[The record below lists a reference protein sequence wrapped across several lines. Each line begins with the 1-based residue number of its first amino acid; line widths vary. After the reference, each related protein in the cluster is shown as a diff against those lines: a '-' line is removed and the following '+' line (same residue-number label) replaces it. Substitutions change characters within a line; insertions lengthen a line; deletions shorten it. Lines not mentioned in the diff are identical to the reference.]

1 MSDNSKKSIVKKS
14 ILRKISTANYES
26 LDISVEIEEEIEWK
40 TIEERMDKTQKV
52 SQILL
57 KDFIN
62 TYNEVVKTIGVKK
75 CIGKVTQKQSNN
87 DSNKIDNNENNFD
100 FLGE

>member
-1 MSDNSKKSIVKKS
+1 MSDKIKKSIVKKS

-26 LDISVEIEEEIEWK
+26 LDISVEIEEEIEWT
-40 TIEERMDKTQKV
+40 TIEERTNKTQKI

-57 KDFIN
+57 KDFVY
-62 TYNEVVKTIGVKK
+62 TYNEVVNKIGVQK
-75 CIGKVTQKQSNN
+75 CIGKVTQQQSSNN
-87 DSNKIDNNENNFD
+87 SETESGDEGNFD